1 MERSRAVKSKF
12 KMKSSA
18 LRAGESIMGRFMA
31 MGKTLGN
38 SKANTST
45 AIDPS
50 KYYTPSKKKVVE
62 KPESASKILK
72 NRKAQIELD
81 KMNANKAD
89 AEYYGG
95 QEYDEKNSK
104 ANAKKKDK

>member
-1 MERSRAVKSKF
+1 MERSRAGKKKF
-12 KMKSSA
+12 QMRSPFK
-18 LRAGESIMGRFMA
+18 GSIAEFMA

-95 QEYDEKNSK
+95 QEDDAKNSK